1 MPNIPSSIN
10 GVSVEFAS
18 TVNKEVL
25 QVMINGLKHCI
36 KTNIASG
43 HTLNKIYI
51 SSAYDSHT
59 LPSRHMQKKA
69 VDISRINGTKMA
81 VGYPQGGAIKAI
93 VDAIQDEF
101 EGFAN
106 RRENYGPHLKK
117 KLGQNWTISGHND
130 HIHLSVN

>member
-1 MPNIPSSIN
+1 MPNIPTSIN
-10 GVSVEFAS
+10 GVTVEFAS
-18 TVNKEVL
+18 TVNKKVV

-81 VGYPQGGAIKAI
+81 VGYPKGGAIKARCE
-93 VDAIQDEF
+93 AIF
-101 EGFAN
+101 G
-106 RRENYGPHLKK
+106 
-117 KLGQNWTISGHND
+117 
-130 HIHLSVN
+130 